1 MVPFRLSILLQEPI
15 GVIVL
20 ENCSVSFDEEGSGV
34 FAFIVAF
41 SGDQDK
47 HVFSCFNVTQ
57 AQNWVIALRQARY
70 YFLRLSCIEFICRN
84 VFLLAMSI

>member
-1 MVPFRLSILLQEPI
+1 MVFFYLQYQFYFQEPV
-15 GVIVL
+15 GVVVL

-34 FAFIVAF
+34 FAFIVTF

-47 HVFSCFNVTQ
+47 HVFSCFSVTQ

-70 YFLRLSCIEFICRN
+70 SLFRLFYL
-84 VFLLAMSI
+84 FGG